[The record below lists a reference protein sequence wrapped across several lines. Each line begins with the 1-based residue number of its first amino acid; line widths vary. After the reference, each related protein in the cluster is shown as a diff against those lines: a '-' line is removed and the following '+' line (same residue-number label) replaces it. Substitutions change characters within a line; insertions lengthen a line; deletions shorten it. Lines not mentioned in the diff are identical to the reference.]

1 MQYETDDTPTL
12 VLPKQQG
19 QEGDNAL
26 EPTPK
31 RSKMPFWKVLVVTVA
46 LSLAGA
52 GAVSY
57 IVAQNTVNVEEIV
70 EENNYVGKDTDEV
83 VQSLQGEGLDKTM
96 YSIRINDPENVSSG
110 DYIVDKVTTAQDHI
124 YITAIPTA
132 VDVIENMVIMNEN
145 WHVMK
150 QELSSQGYE
159 AGYDYEVYTDSGT
172 IYRDENWTVVG
183 IDTDT
188 DKAKIYLT
196 NHVKSDI
203 QDFGN
208 EVTEGISE
216 AWQNFRQQNEN
227 Q

>member
-1 MQYETDDTPTL
+1 MQYEKDDTL
-12 VLPKQQG
+12 VLPA
-19 QEGDNAL
+19 QEGGYAV
-26 EPTPK
+26 EPAPK
-31 RSKMPFWKVLVVTVA
+31 RSKMPFWKVLVMSVA
-46 LSLAGA
+46 LSLVGA

-70 EENNYVGKDTDEV
+70 EENNYAGKDIDEV
-83 VQSLQGEGLDKTM
+83 VQSLHSEGLDETM
-96 YSIRINDPENVSSG
+96 YSIHIDDPENVSNG
-110 DYIVDKVTTAQDHI
+110 DYIVDKVTTAQDHM
-124 YITAIPTA
+124 YITTVPTA
-132 VDVIENMVIMNEN
+132 VDVIENMVIVNEN

-183 IDTDT
+183 IDTES

-196 NHVKSDI
+196 NHVKSDL

-208 EVTEGISE
+208 QVTEEISE
-216 AWQNFRQQNEN
+216 AWENFKEQ
-227 Q
+227 